1 MNKYSFALFK
11 EIQALYEE
19 ENKFSSDTKISDIF
33 SENFNELSWM
43 TAIFN
48 LELIYGFEIPDSLS
62 EQTQL
67 TIAEFGEKLA
77 ALTTIPA
84 LIYPKFCKLKGQI
97 MEDALRVVEIENG
110 LEEGTQDEVNE
121 INERLNALEQRLR
134 EITEFPLN

>member
-11 EIQALYEE
+11 EIQTLYED
-19 ENKFSSDTKISDIF
+19 ENEFSVETKISDMF
-33 SENFNELSWM
+33 SENFGELSWT
-43 TAIFN
+43 TALFN

-67 TIAEFGEKLA
+67 TMTEFGEKPS
-77 ALTTIPA
+77 ALTTIPT
-84 LIYPKFCKLKGQI
+84 LIYPEFCKLKGQI
-97 MEDALRVVEIENG
+97 MEDALKVVKIENG

-121 INERLNALEQRLR
+121 INERIDALEQRLK